1 MPSDF
6 PRHDRRV
13 PADPNPDFLIQ
24 QAFRESAGDLGM
36 PGGPGHLMSPQEAE
50 AAPRIG
56 RIPAQ
61 EQHVTECFNHHIV
74 GSPATVKAG
83 LEDLAERTGGASE
96 IMIANITHAYG
107 IRLKSFELIA
117 EANRA
122 QTRTPLRR
130 RPRTRDYRV
139 RVIDLCST

>member
-1 MPSDF
+1 MS
-6 PRHDRRV
+6 
-13 PADPNPDFLIQ
+13 
-24 QAFRESAGDLGM
+24 
-36 PGGPGHLMSPQEAE
+36 GGPGHLMSPQEAE

-56 RIPAQ
+56 WIPAQ

-74 GSPATVKAG
+74 GSQATVKAG
-83 LEDLAERTGGASE
+83 LEDLAERTGANE
-96 IMIANITHAYG
+96 IMIANIMHGYG
-107 IRLKSFELIA
+107 NRLKSFELIA

-130 RPRTRDYRV
+130 GPRTRDYRV